1 MKNIVMLC
9 VEVSEEY
16 QPLSKQSLVASVDI
30 NASPT
35 NAGPVYF
42 RGTDGK
48 DVPWASIKGEWH
60 FFSRVD
66 LSEIFVKGTPGD
78 VVTVVGGT

>member
-1 MKNIVMLC
+1 MLR
-9 VEVSEEY
+9 VDLSGEY

-30 NASPT
+30 NVPPS
-35 NAGPVYF
+35 NVGPVFF

-48 DVPWASIKGEWH
+48 DVPWSHLAAEWH
-60 FFSRVD
+60 RCVCVD